1 MTIEVRDD
9 EAAFILE
16 LLKNFSF
23 VKLDEASKEKA
34 RVLESV
40 SQGLKEAKMAE
51 RGEIKLQSAREWL
64 NELWS
69 YPHPGI
75 QTGSLMVDQE
85 VFLAQIWSREPIK
98 NETVYLISMDEKS
111 EVVSIPDQER
121 IDRIDELEWSLYIEC
136 SFLQDVFLILT
147 INSNTDE
154 KGNHSHVQGTGSDRP
169 L

>member
-1 MTIEVRDD
+1 MKMTIEVRDD

-64 NELWS
+64 NEL
-69 YPHPGI
+69 
-75 QTGSLMVDQE
+75 
-85 VFLAQIWSREPIK
+85 
-98 NETVYLISMDEKS
+98 
-111 EVVSIPDQER
+111 
-121 IDRIDELEWSLYIEC
+121 
-136 SFLQDVFLILT
+136 
-147 INSNTDE
+147 
-154 KGNHSHVQGTGSDRP
+154 
-169 L
+169 